1 MSRSYCHLCDEM
13 IAALHE
19 LQGRFLEGVEI
30 DVVDVDHHFVLE
42 SKWGDKVPV
51 LLDGDEEICHYF
63 LDQDRLRLHLAK
75 QA

>member
-1 MSRSYCHLCDEM
+1 M
-13 IAALHE
+13 IAALQE
-19 LQGRFLEGVEI
+19 MQGRFADTYDVR
-30 DVVDVDHHFVLE
+30 VVDIDAHPALE

>member
-1 MSRSYCHLCDEM
+1 M

-19 LQGRFLEGVEI
+19 MQGRFLEGVEI
-30 DVVDVDHHFVLE
+30 HVVDVDHHPALE

>member
-1 MSRSYCHLCDEM
+1 M

-30 DVVDVDHHFVLE
+30 HVVDVDHHPALE

-63 LDQDRLRLHLAK
+63 LDQDRLRLHLVKHGLSVESATHLR
-75 QA
+75 

>member
-1 MSRSYCHLCDEM
+1 M
-13 IAALHE
+13 IATLHE

-30 DVVDVDHHFVLE
+30 DVVDVDEHPALE

-51 LLDGDEEICHYF
+51 LLEGNEEICHYF

-75 QA
+75 QAPASNQHGI